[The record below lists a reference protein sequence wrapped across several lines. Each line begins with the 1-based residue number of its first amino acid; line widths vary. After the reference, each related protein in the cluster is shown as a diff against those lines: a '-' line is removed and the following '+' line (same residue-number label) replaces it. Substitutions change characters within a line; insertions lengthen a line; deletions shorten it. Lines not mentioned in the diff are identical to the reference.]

1 MIFIWNLAWRELRA
15 SWRRLLLFF
24 VCIGIGTGSIVALRS
39 LIGNS
44 NAAVAGEARTL
55 LGGDVVVD
63 STRALS
69 DQTRAE
75 IETVIARAPGIAA
88 RTEMLDAPT
97 MARPAATGND
107 TATLVELRG
116 VGSPYPLV
124 GDFVLEGGKAFDASL
139 LADNGAVVGRA
150 LLERLGVRLG
160 ERIRVGDAEF
170 EIRGVIE
177 REPAGG
183 GGGFRIGPRVIVTRE
198 GVEAAGLT
206 GFGTRARRRILVRL
220 ERSDAGAADA
230 LAKNFRDAI
239 TDNLISVRS
248 YRNAEQSL
256 TDQFRRAE
264 DFLSLTGLIILVLGG
279 LGVANVLRVF
289 IEGKRRAI
297 AILKCVGAT
306 GNQVT
311 LAYLAQTVLLGAAGA
326 ACGVLLAWLALLY
339 VGATF
344 RESLPQNMTFGLRP
358 EAVAQGLV
366 AGVLVTVLFALLP
379 LLRIRFIKPRL
390 LLRDEFAQAREESA
404 ARGIAGGSFASRVR
418 GWMSRIDPV
427 RAIVACVVA
436 VGLTGVAAWQANSV
450 RVGAVFLVSLAV
462 TAGALYAVASA
473 LVTLLRRVRALDSFT
488 LRQAI
493 TSLHRPGNQTR
504 VTVTAI
510 GLGVFLILGIQSLQ
524 QNLLREFTLAPGERL
539 PDMFLTDVQ
548 PDQAESVRQVV
559 AETVGAR
566 PDLVPTVRM
575 RIAAVDGRAIE
586 IDSDEVRRERGMLG
600 REYIVTYRPRLESN
614 ERIID
619 GAFWQPTPTG
629 EPEISIEEGLR
640 GTGGIDLGSRVTF
653 DVLGRRITA
662 RVTSVREVDWAS
674 GRTGF
679 LVVFRPGAL
688 ESAPQ
693 TYVGAINGPADD
705 AARARFQRRIVEAH
719 PNVSVIDVL
728 DIVRTIGRIVDNIT
742 LAVSF
747 LGGFVLLSGILIL
760 AGSIAMTK
768 FQRVY
773 ETGVLRT
780 LGARG
785 RTLLVVLFLE
795 YGLMGLVA
803 GITGSLAAV
812 GLSYGVTRYVFDLR
826 WTPSPLINLV
836 GILAT
841 VLLVVAIGAAAN
853 SDVLRRKP
861 LAVLR
866 GA

>member
-1 MIFIWNLAWRELRA
+1 MTFIWNLAWRELRA

-44 NAAVAGEARTL
+44 NAAVASEARTL

-75 IETVIARAPGIAA
+75 IEGVIARTLGISA
-88 RTEMLDAPT
+88 RTETLDAPT
-97 MARPAATGND
+97 MARPAAAGND
-107 TATLVELRG
+107 TAALVELRG

-139 LADNGAVVGRA
+139 LANNGAVVGRA
-150 LLERLGVRLG
+150 LLERLGVRQG
-160 ERIRVGDAEF
+160 ERIAIGDAEF

-183 GGGFRIGPRVIVTRE
+183 GGGFRIGPRVIVARE

-206 GFGTRARRRILVRL
+206 GFGTRARRRILIRL
-220 ERSDAGAADA
+220 ERSDASAADA
-230 LAKNFRDAI
+230 LAKNFRDGI
-239 TDNLISVRS
+239 SDNLISVRS

-297 AILKCVGAT
+297 AVLKCVGAS
-306 GNQVT
+306 GRQVT
-311 LAYLAQTVLLGAAGA
+311 LAYLTQTVLLGAAGA
-326 ACGVLLAWLALLY
+326 LCGVALAWVALAY
-339 VGATF
+339 VGARF
-344 RESLPQNMTFGLRP
+344 RESLPENMTFDLRP

-379 LLRIRFIKPRL
+379 LLRIRNIKPRL
-390 LLRDEFAQAREESA
+390 LLRDEFTEAQEFGKTAKIGA
-404 ARGIAGGSFASRVR
+404 SFLGRVLGR
-418 GWMSRIDPV
+418 LSMIDPV

-436 VGLTGVAAWQANSV
+436 VGLTGVAAWQANSL
-450 RVGAVFLVSLAV
+450 RVGGVFLLSLAA
-462 TAGALYAVASA
+462 TAMALYAVASL
-473 LVTLLRRVRALDSFT
+473 LVWLLRRVRALDSFT
-488 LRQAI
+488 LRQAV

-548 PDQAESVRQVV
+548 PDQAESVRAIV
-559 AETVGAR
+559 AETTGAR

-575 RIAAVDGRAIE
+575 RIAAVDGRTIE

-619 GAFWQPTPTG
+619 GAFWQPTPSR

-653 DVLGRRITA
+653 DVLGQRITA
-662 RVTSVREVDWAS
+662 RVTSVREVDWTNS
-674 GRTGF
+674 RTGF
-679 LVVFRPGAL
+679 LVVFRPGTL

-693 TYVGAINGPADD
+693 TYVGAINGPSDET
-705 AARARFQRRIVEAH
+705 ARARFQRRIVEAH

-747 LGGFVLLSGILIL
+747 LGGFVLLSGILI
-760 AGSIAMTK
+760 ST
-768 FQRVY
+768 
-773 ETGVLRT
+773 LR
-780 LGARG
+780 
-785 RTLLVVLFLE
+785 
-795 YGLMGLVA
+795 
-803 GITGSLAAV
+803 
-812 GLSYGVTRYVFDLR
+812 
-826 WTPSPLINLV
+826 
-836 GILAT
+836 
-841 VLLVVAIGAAAN
+841 
-853 SDVLRRKP
+853 
-861 LAVLR
+861 
-866 GA
+866 